1 MQVYLI
7 KGSGGGGGTPAEH
20 GTSSVSSGSIAAEA
34 GAGAGAGD
42 KPANE
47 KAKTG
52 EIIDRLRDRGPGHG
66 ARS

>member
-34 GAGAGAGD
+34 GAGAGD